1 MNMKRILGIMT
12 LALAVLVVPNAM
24 ASSNAGKDAKFR
36 FGVKAGANVSN
47 FMTADGS
54 KLDFTN
60 ASLANFTG
68 GATVEWLF
76 WKGLGIDAGVMYTAK
91 GTEYKAGDDIISDI
105 YTDLMGTNSVMKAT
119 IHYLEVPVNIKYK
132 LSIKGLKELIA
143 PFVYVGPSFAFKL
156 GEEVSFGDT
165 NIKENEVDFNAVDVA
180 LNVGLGVEIIK
191 HLNVSAQYGW
201 GLGTVVDDFKI
212 LGESLGTLDLKSGV
226 WTVTVAW
233 MF

>member
-1 MNMKRILGIMT
+1 MKRILGIMM
-12 LALAVLVVPNAM
+12 LALAVVLVPEAM
-24 ASSNAGKDAKFR
+24 ASSKANTDAKFR

-47 FMTADGS
+47 FITAEDS
-54 KLDFTN
+54 KLDFSN

-68 GATVEWLF
+68 GVNIEWFF
-76 WKGLGIDAGVMYTAK
+76 WKGFGVDAGVMYTAK
-91 GTEYKAGDDIISDI
+91 GAEYKAGDDALSDI
-105 YTDLMGTNSVMKAT
+105 YTDIMGTNSVMKAT
-119 IHYLEVPVNIKYK
+119 IHYLEVPVNVKYK
-132 LSIKGLKELIA
+132 LSIKGLKEIIA

-156 GEEVSFGDT
+156 GEEVSLGDT
-165 NIKENEVDFNAVDVA
+165 NIKENEIDFNAVDVA

-201 GLGTVVDDFKI
+201 GLGTVVDDFEI
-212 LGESLGTLDLKSGV
+212 LGQNLGKLDLKSGV

>member
-1 MNMKRILGIMT
+1 MKRILGIMM

-24 ASSNAGKDAKFR
+24 ASSKAGEDAKFR

-47 FMTADGS
+47 LMTADGS
-54 KLDFTN
+54 KLDFSN

-68 GATVEWLF
+68 GVNIEWFF
-76 WKGLGIDAGVMYTAK
+76 WKGFGVDAGVMYTAK
-91 GTEYKAGDDIISDI
+91 GTEFKAGDDVLSDI
-105 YTDLMGTNSVMKAT
+105 NTDIMGTNSVIKAT
-119 IHYLEVPVNIKYK
+119 IHYLEVPVN
-132 LSIKGLKELIA
+132 LKEIIA

-156 GEEVSFGDT
+156 GEEVSLGDT
-165 NIKENEVDFNAVDVA
+165 NIKENEIDFNAVDVA
-180 LNVGLGVEIIK
+180 FNVGLGVEIIK

-201 GLGTVVDDFKI
+201 GLGTVVDDDFEI
-212 LGESLGTLDLKSGV
+212 LGQNLGKLDLKSGV